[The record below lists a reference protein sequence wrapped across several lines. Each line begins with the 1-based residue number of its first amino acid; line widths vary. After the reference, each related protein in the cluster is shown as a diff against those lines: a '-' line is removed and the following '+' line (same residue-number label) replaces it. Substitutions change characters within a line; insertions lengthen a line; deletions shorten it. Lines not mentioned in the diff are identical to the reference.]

1 MCQMISVLTTPE
13 EFKNATVTI
22 DFGFVLKENNVIIKV
37 PFSKRCVF
45 KLFSVHTHTQK
56 KNGIFI
62 FYRFV
67 EDHFRKSSVLMT
79 ECGW

>member
-1 MCQMISVLTTPE
+1 MISVLTTPE

-45 KLFSVHTHTQK
+45 KLFSVHTHTHTQK
-56 KNGIFI
+56 MAFSYSIGLLKTIFEKAL
-62 FYRFV
+62 F
-67 EDHFRKSSVLMT
+67 
-79 ECGW
+79 

>member
-1 MCQMISVLTTPE
+1 MISVLTTPE

-45 KLFSVHTHTQK
+45 KLFSVHTHTK
-56 KNGIFI
+56 KMAFSYSIGLLKTIFEKAL
-62 FYRFV
+62 F
-67 EDHFRKSSVLMT
+67 
-79 ECGW
+79 